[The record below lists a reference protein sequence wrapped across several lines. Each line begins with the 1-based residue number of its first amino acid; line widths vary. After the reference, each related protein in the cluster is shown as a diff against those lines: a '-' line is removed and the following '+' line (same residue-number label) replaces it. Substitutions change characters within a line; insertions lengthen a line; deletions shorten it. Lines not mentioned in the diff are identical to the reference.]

1 MCTCVEGVC
10 IVVVCLGLGGPGRR
24 YVRMYVKCVLVV
36 FTCTYMVL
44 ARLISWI
51 DHLAD
56 GICNHVVRACTGD
69 AAAAGHGGGP
79 RAAAEGEGE
88 HPPLGSV

>member
-1 MCTCVEGVC
+1 MYCGGVF
-10 IVVVCLGLGGPGRR
+10 GTGWAR
-24 YVRMYVKCVLVV
+24 YVRMYVKCVLV
-36 FTCTYMVL
+36 FTCTYVVL

-51 DHLAD
+51 DQLAD
-56 GICNHVVRACTGD
+56 GVCNHVVRACTGD
-69 AAAAGHGGGP
+69 AAAAGHCGGP